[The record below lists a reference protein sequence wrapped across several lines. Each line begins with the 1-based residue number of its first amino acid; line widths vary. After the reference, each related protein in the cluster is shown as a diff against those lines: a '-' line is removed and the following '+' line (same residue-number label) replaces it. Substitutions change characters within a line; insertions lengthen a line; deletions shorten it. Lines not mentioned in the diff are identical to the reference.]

1 MDEVQVGAGAAPAS
15 GGSVAAAPDQP
26 ADAAPA
32 AVSRYAAFYG
42 LGLAAQVIVWSLIF
56 LGLAIVIATGG
67 HLTEFRYVGF

>member
-1 MDEVQVGAGAAPAS
+1 MDEVQAR
-15 GGSVAAAPDQP
+15 AAAASPP
-26 ADAAPA
+26 EAGDAAAAGRPAEAVPA
-32 AVSRYAAFYG
+32 AVPRYAAYYR